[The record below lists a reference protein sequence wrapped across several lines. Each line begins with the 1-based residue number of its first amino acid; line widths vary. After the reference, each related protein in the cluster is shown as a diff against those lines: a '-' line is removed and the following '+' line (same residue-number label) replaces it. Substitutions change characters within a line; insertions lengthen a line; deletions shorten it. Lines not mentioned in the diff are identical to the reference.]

1 MNKIIIG
8 TRIRYERQK
17 AGLTLEELGNKVG
30 VSKQCLSGWEHGRNM
45 PDVVTLYR
53 MSKLF
58 DITIEDFLFEL
69 PDTAISA
76 PNKSYIVNHNTETVH
91 DPSISSLILSPK
103 EEILI
108 HKYRAL
114 STERRKAVEVLYGIR
129 TSNLI

>member
-1 MNKIIIG
+1 MNKVIIG

-69 PDTAISA
+69 SDTTSSS
-76 PNKSYIVNHNTETVH
+76 PSKEYIVNHTTEIVH
-91 DPSISSLILSPK
+91 DPNISSLVLSPK
-103 EEILI
+103 EEVLI

>member
-1 MNKIIIG
+1 MNKVIIG

-69 PDTAISA
+69 SDTTSS
-76 PNKSYIVNHNTETVH
+76 PPSKEYIVNHNTEIVH
-91 DPSISSLILSPK
+91 DPNISSLVLSPK
-103 EEILI
+103 EEVLI

>member
-1 MNKIIIG
+1 MNKVIIG

-69 PDTAISA
+69 SDTTSNS
-76 PNKSYIVNHNTETVH
+76 PSKEYIVNHTTEIVH
-91 DPSISSLILSPK
+91 DPNISSLVLSPK
-103 EEILI
+103 EEVLI